1 MMNLTES
8 VAKLETLI
16 PKLKANDAKFASDLI
31 RSFKKYGSLT
41 VKQTPWIEKLIVRA
55 EAPVFSAPLA
65 APAAVNVGG
74 FAGVVALFAK
84 VTVLKFPKIRLMVEG
99 TKVVLSLNG
108 AKSKNPGF
116 ISISGEGKYPNRTF
130 YGRVSPEG
138 TFTPAH
144 AAYGSFL
151 TALTSLL
158 TELAS
163 NPVRVAK
170 DHGKLTGHCCFCG
183 KSVGYGKEDRSAL
196 VGFGPDCAERWG
208 FKTEWLAAAEKAE
221 AQASVAPVTPEAF
234 ETWTTAVKAEVD
246 ALSTVPVKETED
258 KLLAELIFGA
268 PAVDMTTSPTLTVT
282 PAAHAT
288 INELAESLAK
298 ATGAV
303 AVTVTDGPLTASYGP
318 NPGDVG
324 DLEPVESKL
333 MEDFLAPNTDWVDDG
348 SETVKAACIFCEV
361 ASEEVKMLH
370 GHAVCPECVKELV
383 S

>member
-1 MMNLTES
+1 MMTLTES

-16 PKLKANDAKFASDLI
+16 PKLTKANDAKFASDLI

-41 VKQTPWIEKLIVRA
+41 VKQAPWIEKLIARA
-55 EAPVFSAPLA
+55 EAPVFSALLA
-65 APAAVNVGG
+65 APTAVNVGG

-84 VTVLKFPKIRLMVEG
+84 VTVLKFPKIRLMIDG
-99 TKVVLSLNG
+99 TKVILSLNG
-108 AKSKNPGF
+108 AKSKSPGF
-116 ISISGEGKYPNRTF
+116 ISISGEGTYPNRTF

-151 TALTSLL
+151 TALTALL

-221 AQASVAPVTPEAF
+221 AQASVAPVKSEPFSEYLLDTP
-234 ETWTTAVKAEVD
+234 V
-246 ALSTVPVKETED
+246 
-258 KLLAELIFGA
+258 
-268 PAVDMTTSPTLTVT
+268 VDMTTGPTLTIS
-282 PAAHAT
+282 PATHTT

-303 AVTVTDGPLTASYGP
+303 SVTVTDGPLTASYGP

-361 ASEEVKMLH
+361 ASEDVKMLH